1 MPAAI
6 WIIFQYGMYLT
17 EHTDN
22 LGLIYVLVVYNM
34 WVLSSDLFWALKQPS
49 AAILQNAGKLRS

>member
-1 MPAAI
+1 
-6 WIIFQYGMYLT
+6 MYLT